1 MSDPGHSNSAVPPEP
16 EDSEPTLDEFDKA
29 FGESFAHTIDLN
41 TWRSGE
47 GLLENMGRIE
57 QEVAVAITREER
69 YSAEIRHTL
78 FPLLGDLG
86 GIPEAGVWRA
96 SPKAID
102 QVHRGILFNG
112 AIEASNG
119 LSLVHDT
126 LPLSITQIGVCLV
139 SYDGAHGN
147 WAHRLFRRDLREE
160 VSDPVGDLERLLRR
174 RQRRDNGRMGSDLLS
189 DLARRGMMAYA
200 ERSVLQLQ
208 SQARWRMGHGS
219 PIPMELLSGLW
230 TAQRD
235 MVRTV
240 IDLVQWFADH
250 ERFLFV
256 PSRPRRRDY
265 LMLGNALKGGEYAI
279 IGTMEHD
286 LRELVRRRHYRDEYG
301 VRREVEALVHDIAPN
316 FVVGVYRASDIAPP
330 YVFHAHRKQAHLAA
344 HIALADAQLQEMRG
358 FPMLLDLALQVCR
371 STFGLDSLT
380 PMVQTAYAAGD
391 EPLRYMEL

>member
-1 MSDPGHSNSAVPPEP
+1 MSDQTPQNASSRDR
-16 EDSEPTLDEFDKA
+16 EDHEAPTLSEFDRA
-29 FGESFAHTIDLN
+29 FGETFASTIDLN
-41 TWRSGE
+41 TWRTGE
-47 GLLENMGRIE
+47 GLLESVGRIE
-57 QEVAVAITREER
+57 QEVAAAIARETR
-69 YSAEIRHTL
+69 YSAEIRRTL
-78 FPLLGDLG
+78 FPQLGEIG

-96 SPKAID
+96 SPEVID

-112 AIEASNG
+112 AIEACNG
-119 LSLVHDT
+119 LSVVHDT
-126 LPLSITQIGVCLV
+126 LPLAISQIGVCLV

-208 SQARWRMGHGS
+208 SNARWRMGHGS

-235 MVRTV
+235 MVRMV
-240 IDLVQWFADH
+240 IELVQWFADH

-265 LMLGNALKGGEYAI
+265 LMLGNALQGGEYAI
-279 IGTMEHD
+279 LGTMEHD
-286 LRELVRRRHYRDEYG
+286 LRELVRRQHYRDEFG
-301 VRREVEALVHDIAPN
+301 VRREVETLVHEVAPN
-316 FVVGVYRASDIAPP
+316 FIVGVYRASNSAPP
-330 YVFHAHRKQAHLAA
+330 YVFHAHRKQAHMAA

-371 STFGLDSLT
+371 ATFGLDSLT
-380 PMVQTAYAAGD
+380 PLVQTAYAAGD
-391 EPLRYMEL
+391 EPLRYVEL